1 MKYIQQAIR
10 LPKLAD
16 LLLLVTLLVGHAQ
29 FPAALG
35 AAALDHIPAVGGG
48 HALHESVLVAALT
61 LGRLVGTFHLSIKI
75 IALKISSVLDLGW
88 QR

>member
-1 MKYIQQAIR
+1 M
-10 LPKLAD
+10 
-16 LLLLVTLLVGHAQ
+16 TLLVGHAQ

-35 AAALDHIPAVGGG
+35 PATLDYIPAISRR
-48 HALHESVLVAALT
+48 HAIHEAVLVTALA
-61 LGRLVGTFHLSIKI
+61 LGRLVGTFTHLSIKI

>member
-1 MKYIQQAIR
+1 M
-10 LPKLAD
+10 
-16 LLLLVTLLVGHAQ
+16 TLLVGHAQ

-35 AAALDHIPAVGGG
+35 AATLDHIPTVRRG
-48 HALHESVLVAALT
+48 HAIHESVLIAALA